1 MRELTT
7 RQVVDRLITE
17 LGRRTKDPTEVFL
30 TGGVTAVLYGWRT
43 STVDVDLKVVPSS
56 DEILRAI
63 VHLKDALRVNIE
75 LAAPDEFIPEL
86 PGWRE
91 RSVFVRTEGAVSFYH
106 YDLYAQALAKIERG
120 HTQDVIDV
128 RHMLDDGLVDPQRLR
143 GLFEDIEP
151 QLYRFPAID
160 PPSFRRALEEAIAT
174 PG

>member
-1 MRELTT
+1 
-7 RQVVDRLITE
+7 
-17 LGRRTKDPTEVFL
+17 VFL